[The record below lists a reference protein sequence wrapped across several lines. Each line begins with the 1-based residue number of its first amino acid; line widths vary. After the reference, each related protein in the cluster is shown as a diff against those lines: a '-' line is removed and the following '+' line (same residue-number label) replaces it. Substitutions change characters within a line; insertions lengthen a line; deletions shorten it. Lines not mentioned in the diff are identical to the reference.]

1 MLFGEG
7 SLNPGHVL
15 NKCVGKIWGVKK
27 ITYLSVA
34 LAGILVSPP
43 PTLSQPF
50 SSVVLHST

>member
-27 ITYLSVA
+27 ITHSSVA

-43 PTLSQPF
+43 PT
-50 SSVVLHST
+50 